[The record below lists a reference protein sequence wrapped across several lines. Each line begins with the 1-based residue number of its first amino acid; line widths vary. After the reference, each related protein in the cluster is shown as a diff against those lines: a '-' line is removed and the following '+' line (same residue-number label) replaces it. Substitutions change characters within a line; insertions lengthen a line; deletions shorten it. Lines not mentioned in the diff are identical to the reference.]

1 MVLQLLTYAVIALII
16 GLIAIVLMFNY
27 YNPN

>member
-16 GLIAIVLMFNY
+16 GIIAIVLMFNY

>member
-1 MVLQLLTYAVIALII
+1 MVLQLLTYASIALII
-16 GLIAIVLMFNY
+16 GIIAIVLMFNY